1 MKEHGTR
8 GLSPEDVAEEMLH
21 ALETGDAGKF
31 ARLHGYGVI
40 EVGDVL
46 YMLEDAEEGFIAGLR
61 GRASENERLDGLVD
75 MFFDKKLEEA
85 AEKGDVPGFVALFEK
100 SGYGVEELEEMLE
113 DSEAEL
119 VFVNRLRPHFPGG
132 ELDEWLSG
140 MVGELLTG
148 LAAIGDAKSFI
159 EAFEEYAVFS
169 ELNGPEEVASLLEDA
184 GGSFLN
190 EVRNHPV
197 LKEILEKYADD

>member
-1 MKEHGTR
+1 MKEHGTS
-8 GLSPEDVAEEMLH
+8 GLSPEDVAEEMHH

-31 ARLHGYGVI
+31 ARLFGYGVV
-40 EVGDVL
+40 EAGDVL
-46 YMLEDAEEGFIAGLR
+46 DMLEDAEEGFVSGLR

-85 AEKGDVPGFVALFEK
+85 AENGDIPGFVALFK
-100 SGYGVEELEEMLE
+100 RSGYGVEELEEMLE

-119 VFVNRLRPHFPGG
+119 AFVNRLRPHFPGG
-132 ELDEWLSG
+132 ELDGWLSG

-148 LAAIGDAKSFI
+148 LAAIGDAKSFV
-159 EAFEEYAVFS
+159 EAFEEYAVFT

-184 GGSFLN
+184 ESPFLN
-190 EVRNHPV
+190 EVRKHPT
-197 LKEILEKYADD
+197 LRKILEKCADD

>member
-1 MKEHGTR
+1 MKEHETR

-31 ARLHGYGVI
+31 ARLHGYGVV

-46 YMLEDAEEGFIAGLR
+46 AMLEDAEDGLIAGLR
-61 GRASENERLDGLVD
+61 EQALENERLDGLVD

-85 AEKGDVPGFVALFEK
+85 AVKGDVPGFVELFEK
-100 SGYGVEELEEMLE
+100 SGYAVEDIEELLE

-159 EAFEEYAVFS
+159 EAFEEYAVFA

-190 EVRNHPV
+190 DVRNHPA
-197 LKEILEKYADD
+197 LREILEKYADD

>member
-31 ARLHGYGVI
+31 ARLHGYGVV

-46 YMLEDAEEGFIAGLR
+46 AMLEDAEDGFIAGLR
-61 GRASENERLDGLVD
+61 EHASENERLDGLVD

-85 AEKGDVPGFVALFEK
+85 AEKGDVPGFVGLFEK
-100 SGYGVEELEEMLE
+100 SGYAVEDIEELLE

-140 MVGELLTG
+140 MAGELLTG
-148 LAAIGDAKSFI
+148 LAAMGDAKSFI
-159 EAFEEYAVFS
+159 EAFEEYSVFT

-184 GGSFLN
+184 KPSFLD
-190 EVRNHPV
+190 EVRKHPA
-197 LKEILEKYADD
+197 LKEILEKYSDD

>member
-1 MKEHGTR
+1 MKEHETR

-31 ARLHGYGVI
+31 ARLHMYGVV

-46 YMLEDAEEGFIAGLR
+46 DMLEDAEDGFIAGLR
-61 GRASENERLDGLVD
+61 EHASENERLDGLVD
-75 MFFDKKLEEA
+75 MYFDKKLEEA
-85 AEKGDVPGFVALFEK
+85 AEKGDAQGFVRLFEK
-100 SGYGVEELEEMLE
+100 SGYAVEDIEELLE

-140 MVGELLTG
+140 MAGELLTG
-148 LAAIGDAKSFI
+148 LAAMGDAKSFI
-159 EAFEEYAVFS
+159 EAFEEYSVFT

-184 GGSFLN
+184 KPSFLD
-190 EVRNHPV
+190 EVRKHPA